1 MLWKGAS
8 VHWVEIS
15 FASERNPESKLAIQM
30 PKIHGISESLDLCI
44 VALCAY
50 RVRSQRSQHQYPT
63 TRARKAASAEYIPS
77 GDTVEGL
84 GARTTVV

>member
-30 PKIHGISESLDLCI
+30 PKIDGISESLDLCI
-44 VALCAY
+44 VALCVY
-50 RVRSQRSQHQYPT
+50 RVKVAEIPAPILDNTCAESGKHGIHTQR
-63 TRARKAASAEYIPS
+63 RALRGI
-77 GDTVEGL
+77 
-84 GARTTVV
+84 